1 MNAKELLEDVR
12 DSLWAVKTIEGTI
25 AELDDIIG
33 ASAIR
38 YDADKVS
45 SSPQKDGLE
54 KLAIEHLGRVEAV
67 KKELLQM
74 VSHYAEI
81 KKIAL
86 YFISKLESD
95 SQKEVLEMRYIKG
108 MKWWEILEARQCDDL
123 RNQQR
128 LCDRAIEALQEI
140 IDNIEQ

>member
-1 MNAKELLEDVR
+1 MMAKELLEDVR
-12 DSLWAVKTIEGTI
+12 SSLWTMREIESTI

-38 YDADKVS
+38 YDS
-45 SSPQKDGLE
+45 ERITSSPQKDGLE
-54 KLAIEHLGRVEAV
+54 KMALEHLTRVEAV

-74 VSHYAEI
+74 ASHYAEV

-108 MKWWEILEARQCDDL
+108 MKWWDILEARHCDDL
-123 RNQQR
+123 RSQQK
-128 LCDRAIEALQEI
+128 LCDRAINSLQEI
-140 IDNIEQ
+140 MDNVQ

>member
-1 MNAKELLEDVR
+1 MTARELLEDVR
-12 DSLWAVKTIEGTI
+12 HSLWTIKQIEKAIT
-25 AELDDIIG
+25 ELDDIIG

-38 YDADKVS
+38 YDAEKIN

-54 KLAIEHLGRVEAV
+54 KMAIEHLGRVEAV
-67 KKELLQM
+67 KKELLETA
-74 VSHYAEI
+74 SHYAEV

-86 YFISKLESD
+86 YFISLLESD

-128 LCDRAIEALQEI
+128 LCDRAIDALQEVM
-140 IDNIEQ
+140 DNMNQ